1 MIEMRQRNTPLIPA
15 KAGTQCFRDT
25 VRPIARPMNIIDLRP
40 QVWVPAYAGISGL

>member
-25 VRPIARPMNIIDLRP
+25 GRRITRPTNVIYLRP
-40 QVWVPAYAGISGL
+40 QVWVPAFAGMSGL